1 MPKCCLLAVLLLLA
15 STKSSSTPG
24 IIGRAFQRLSPNAE
38 DANLREPDHDTHQQ
52 AKSQP
57 PRCEHIYKVQVPLA
71 HLPITE
77 ILCLII
83 LLELAIVS
91 SKISAATP
99 SLEALFVECTKEHM
113 GEHGRRDLAPAQASR
128 TSPRARNRT
137 EGAVPLVERVLRTN
151 AATFSGALLG
161 EDDVDL
167 AEFMR
172 GCREFRDTIL
182 AKMGSFTTPAAKQV
196 SDNLAKIETIYALQ
210 PERFRSMRAILE
222 EEVTSQMHSRMR
234 ASGLADPSAAMGLLW
249 ARRGLQYWIVLF
261 RPLLDG
267 TGGPPGYHEAMAA
280 YEQTIGP
287 YNGWVMRNMVS
298 MTARVTPAGHGLMGL
313 APSNEELLEDM
324 RKWTEAVGSV
334 LARGRRLHEVLDLE
348 DQTKTL

>member
-1 MPKCCLLAVLLLLA
+1 
-15 STKSSSTPG
+15 
-24 IIGRAFQRLSPNAE
+24 
-38 DANLREPDHDTHQQ
+38 
-52 AKSQP
+52 
-57 PRCEHIYKVQVPLA
+57 
-71 HLPITE
+71 
-77 ILCLII
+77 
-83 LLELAIVS
+83 
-91 SKISAATP
+91 
-99 SLEALFVECTKEHM
+99 
-113 GEHGRRDLAPAQASR
+113 
-128 TSPRARNRT
+128 
-137 EGAVPLVERVLRTN
+137 
-151 AATFSGALLG
+151 
-161 EDDVDL
+161 
-167 AEFMR
+167 
-172 GCREFRDTIL
+172 
-182 AKMGSFTTPAAKQV
+182 MGSFTTPAAKQV

-313 APSNEELLEDM
+313 ASSNEELLEDM
-324 RKWTEAVGSV
+324 RKWTETVGSV
-334 LARGRRLHEVLDLE
+334 LARCRRLHEVLDLE